1 MERIVYLKLAGA
13 EYPLL
18 FSMQALV
25 ELCEK
30 YGSLKEAM
38 DQMGQDSSYQT
49 MFEIAEIFSKAA
61 ADYCAFH
68 KKKARQLHAEEL
80 RFGNPFELGGGRLYG
95 VLMDCI
101 GKGAQQTVE
110 AEDDAKNAEAAQG

>member
-1 MERIVYLKLAGA
+1 MERIVYLNLAGVK
-13 EYPLL
+13 YPLL

-38 DQMGQDSSYQT
+38 EQMGKDNSYQT
-49 MFEIAEIFSKAA
+49 VFDVAEIFSKAA
-61 ADYCAFH
+61 VEYCAFH

-80 RFGNPFELGGGRLYG
+80 RFGNPFELGGGKLYG
-95 VLMDCI
+95 ALMDCI

-110 AEDDAKNAEAAQG
+110 AEGDTKNAEAAQG